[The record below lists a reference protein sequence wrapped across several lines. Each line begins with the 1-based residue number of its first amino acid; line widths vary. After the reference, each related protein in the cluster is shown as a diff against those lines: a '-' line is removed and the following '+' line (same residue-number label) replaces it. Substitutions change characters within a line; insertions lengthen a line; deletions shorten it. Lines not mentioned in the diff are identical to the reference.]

1 MLHIRDLITQHD
13 VFINALTGEN
23 NLVNSLEN
31 MVVNNMTIR
40 NLNSNDI
47 NIQGIGSIREAITNI
62 R

>member
-1 MLHIRDLITQHD
+1 VISQHD
-13 VFINALTGEN
+13 IFINSLTGEN
-23 NLVNSLEN
+23 NLLNSLEN